1 MKKIAPIMMITALSV
16 FMFAAVESADGK
28 GWKRFH
34 GVYEMTAK
42 TNGLISTCGYEEGGP
57 PYVAKDGDDC
67 RVWATAD
74 TAYGTWI
81 FERDGTGT
89 AEGRN
94 FVFDFPP
101 GPPNVGPRARNNDFK
116 FDFDYEITHGGVIT
130 VWVTTT
136 EPVDLTPLILT
147 GRVSPDR
154 KTMTLNNAYT
164 FFNPNTIFMGSR
176 VLIRIR
182 KNAIKD

>member
-1 MKKIAPIMMITALSV
+1 MKKIALIMMITALSV
-16 FMFAAVESADGK
+16 FMFAAVVSSDGN

-42 TNGLISTCGYEEGGP
+42 TNGLISTCGYKEGGP
-57 PYVAKDGDDC
+57 PYVANDGDDC

-81 FERDGTGT
+81 FKRDGKGT

-94 FVFDFPP
+94 FAFDFPP
-101 GPPNVGPRARNNDFK
+101 GPPGVGPRARDNDFY
-116 FDFDYEITHGGVIT
+116 FEFEYEITRAGEIS
-130 VWVTTT
+130 VWVTFP
-136 EPVDLTPLILT
+136 EGLTSLEME
-147 GRVSPDR
+147 GMVSTDH
-154 KTMTLNNAYT
+154 KTITLNNAYT

-176 VLIRIR
+176 VLIRIG